1 MAKQD
6 YYETLGV
13 DRSASADD
21 LKRAYRKLAM
31 KFHPDRNPDNP
42 DAERRFKEVSE
53 AYEVLK
59 DDQRRAAYD
68 QFGHAAFAQGAGG
81 RAGGFD
87 FTSSFADVFDDL
99 FGEFMGGRARGNNNR
114 GADLRY
120 NMEITLED
128 AFNGKSTKIRVP
140 TLTVCEDCH
149 GAGAA
154 ADSKPTVCPNCRGSG
169 RVRAHQG
176 FFTVERTCGTCNGVG
191 RIIENPCRTCG
202 GSGRAQNE
210 RTLLVNIPAGVEDGT
225 RIRLAGEGEAGFR
238 GGPAGDLYIF
248 LSVAPHRFFRRDGMN
263 LQCRVPIPMVT
274 AALGGSIDVPT
285 IEGKTARLTLPA
297 GTQTGR
303 QFRLKGKG
311 MPAIRGHGH
320 GLGDMFIEVMVETPM
335 NLSREQRELLQQFH
349 KAGSKETHPE
359 SEGFFARV
367 REFWDD
373 LRE

>member
-13 DRSASADD
+13 DRTAGADE

-31 KFHPDRNPDNP
+31 QFHPDRNPDNP
-42 DAERRFKEVSE
+42 EAERRFKEINE
-53 AYEVLK
+53 AYEILK

-68 QFGHAAFAQGAGG
+68 QFGHAAFAAQGAGA

-128 AFNGKSTKIRVP
+128 AYHGKNTKIRVP
-140 TLTVCEDCH
+140 TLAVCEDCH

-154 ADSKPTVCPNCRGSG
+154 ADSKPAVCPSCRGAG

-176 FFTVERTCGTCNGVG
+176 FFTIERTCSTCNGVG

-210 RTLLVNIPAGVEDGT
+210 RSLVVNIPAGVEDGT

-263 LQCRVPIPMVT
+263 LNCRVPIPMVT
-274 AALGGSIDVPT
+274 AALGGNVDVPT

-303 QFRLKGKG
+303 QLRLKGKG
-311 MPAIRGHGH
+311 MPAMRGHGH
-320 GLGDMFIEVMVETPM
+320 GDLFIEVMVETPM
-335 NLSREQRELLQQFH
+335 NLTREQRELLQQFD
-349 KAGSKETHPE
+349 KARSKDTHPE